1 MFPLNDTEPN
11 RYDRLALM
19 TITLIATNV
28 VVFFI
33 ESASLM
39 AGNPVH
45 LLSLFGSTPT
55 QVLSQQG
62 GGGLSAVT
70 SMFLHG
76 GIFHLVTNMWALWVF
91 GRRVEDVCGPIRFLF
106 FYLVCGLFADI
117 FSTLIRPYPD
127 IPSIGASGAIFGVM
141 GAYLMLF
148 PNGRI
153 RTLIILWIIPA
164 FPRLRAAWVIL
175 YFLAVQL
182 IPAANAAIWGTTT
195 SSTNNWAHL
204 GGFLGCLSIFLFMRP
219 DAFARFR
226 NREVI

>member
-11 RYDRLALM
+11 RYDQWPVMTLM
-19 TITLIATNV
+19 LIAIN
-28 VVFFI
+28 I
-33 ESASLM
+33 IAYMAESASLI
-39 AGNPVH
+39 AQGSFYTF
-45 LLSLFGSTPT
+45 SLFGSTPAL
-55 QVLSQQG
+55 VLSQQG
-62 GGGLSAVT
+62 GGGLSAIT
-70 SMFLHG
+70 SMFLHSG
-76 GIFHLVTNMWALWVF
+76 LLHLGSNMLALWVF
-91 GRRVEDVCGPIRFLF
+91 GRRVEDVCGPVRFLF
-106 FYLVCGLFADI
+106 FYLVCGLFADLL
-117 FSTLIRPYPD
+117 STLIRPDPS

-141 GAYLMLF
+141 GAYLMIF

-164 FPRLRAAWVIL
+164 FPKLRAAWVIL

-182 IPAANAAIWGTTT
+182 IPAATAALSGTS

-226 NREVI
+226 NREEI

>member
-11 RYDRLALM
+11 RYDRVALM
-19 TITLIATNV
+19 TITLIVINV
-28 VVFFI
+28 LAYVVEVTGLTSPYGQLVF
-33 ESASLM
+33 
-39 AGNPVH
+39 P
-45 LLSLFGSTPT
+45 LFGSTPGL
-55 QVLSQQG
+55 VLSMQG

-76 GIFHLVTNMWALWVF
+76 SLFHLASNMLFLWVF

-106 FYLVCGLFADI
+106 FYLVCGLAADF
-117 FSTLIRPYPD
+117 FSTLIRPDPGVA
-127 IPSIGASGAIFGVM
+127 SIGASGAIFGVM
-141 GAYLMLF
+141 GAYLLLF

-175 YFLAVQL
+175 YFLAIQL
-182 IPAANAAIWGTTT
+182 IPAFYAALGGP
-195 SSTNNWAHL
+195 SSSVNNWAHL

>member
-1 MFPLNDTEPN
+1 MFPINDTEPN
-11 RYDRLALM
+11 RYDRLAL
-19 TITLIATNV
+19 TTLTLIAINIFVFV
-28 VVFFI
+28 V
-33 ESASLM
+33 ESASLIFR
-39 AGNPVH
+39 NQP
-45 LLSLFGSTPT
+45 SIFPLFGSTPAL
-55 QVLSQQG
+55 VLSQQG
-62 GGGLSAVT
+62 GGGLSAIT

-76 GIFHLVTNMWALWVF
+76 SILHLVTNMWALWVF

-106 FYLVCGLFADI
+106 FYLVCGLFADVL
-117 FSTLIRPYPD
+117 STLIRPDPS

-153 RTLIILWIIPA
+153 RTLIVLWIIPTV
-164 FPRLRAAWVIL
+164 PRLRAAWVIL
-175 YFLAVQL
+175 YFLALQL
-182 IPAANAAIWGTTT
+182 IPAANAALWGTH

-204 GGFLGCLSIFLFMRP
+204 GGFLGCLSIFFFMRP